1 MVEAPVAQHK
11 PALRP
16 THSGPFAHESTLW
29 SSEPSR
35 TSVSG
40 VEQED
45 VGGVD
50 ARRAMLLAMQKPEL
64 ESRRTRQTQRN

>member
-1 MVEAPVAQHK
+1 
-11 PALRP
+11 
-16 THSGPFAHESTLW
+16 
-29 SSEPSR
+29 
-35 TSVSG
+35 VSG